1 MSKKIIEVKKDER
14 EKRFLENIPFLVKEM
29 DQNEDSKIFTFKGY
43 ASTFG
48 NVDLT
53 RDRVIKGAFLDTI
66 DQWKKSGEN
75 LPILWQHN
83 SDMPLGIYTSLDE
96 DSIGLKVTGTMPI
109 EDTFVSG
116 RIVPQMRHG
125 SIRKMSIGYY
135 LNKYQV
141 DEETG
146 IWDLLEIEL
155 FEISLVTRPANPLAS
170 VTEVEPKALASV
182 EDLDHLS
189 KREIETL
196 FRTGVSFS
204 KKDAKRLVSLICKSD
219 RDDFDLTERDAE
231 ELKKGIFNSF
241 LF

>member
-1 MSKKIIEVKKDER
+1 MGMKIIDVKKEER
-14 EKRFLENIPFLVKEM
+14 EKRFLENIPFQVKEM
-29 DQNEDSKIFTFKGY
+29 NQDEESKIFTFEGY

-48 NVDLT
+48 NVDLVM
-53 RDRVIKGAFLDTI
+53 DRVVKGAFLGTI
-66 DQWKKSGEN
+66 DQWKKSGES
-75 LPILWQHN
+75 LPILWHHN
-83 SDMPLGIYTSLDE
+83 SDMPLGVYSSLAE

-116 RIVPQMRHG
+116 RIIPQMRHG

-135 LNKYQV
+135 LNKYTV

-155 FEISLVTRPANPLAS
+155 FEISLVTRPANPMAS
-170 VTEVEPKALASV
+170 VTDIQPKALASV
-182 EDLDHLS
+182 DDLEHLS
-189 KREIETL
+189 KREMETL

-219 RDDFDLTERDAE
+219 RDGFDLTERDAE
-231 ELKKGIFNSF
+231 ELKNGIINSF